1 MSAATGYVFSPP
13 AHPGLWVASSGG
25 IVAPGGGGDPTPPP
39 PPPGGTGT
47 MFGWS
52 VAEGLNSLPDPAL
65 ISAAGP
71 LVIVRRYRAGTFAST
86 WALDSSGM
94 KNDYP
99 AGRAVMYSCKPELAL
114 LAANTPAGAA
124 ERARLL
130 AFAKSAPDAAVILYE
145 AWHELDVKFRKG
157 IAPFDTM
164 TVAQVNA
171 AKLIFYSI
179 IKDAGKPH
187 QYTNLI
193 ITGFAVNGATS
204 GQGEVWWVGGDGAD
218 RVIDMT
224 SFDNYLVADTPTTG
238 AHEFANPFAFC
249 QGHGCALGV
258 GELGIHGGTGNVTD
272 FSIVP
277 GWLAAQATYLTSHN
291 AGGHTGAAAVCAFNS
306 NNGEALPI
314 PSLTTAV
321 EAAWKTI
328 STAHYLPATSF
339 RL

>member
-1 MSAATGYVFSPP
+1 MATATLYVFSPP
-13 AHPGLWVASSGG
+13 HQPGLWVGSSGA
-25 IVAPGGGGDPTPPP
+25 VAPGGGGSTPPPP

-47 MFGWS
+47 LFGWS
-52 VAEGLNSLPDPAL
+52 VAEGLSSLPDPAL
-65 ISAAGP
+65 ISTAGP
-71 LVIVRRYRAGTFAST
+71 MNIVRRYRAGPFADS
-86 WALDSSGM
+86 WATDSSGM
-94 KNDYP
+94 KNDFP
-99 AGRAVMYSCKPELAL
+99 AGRAVMYSCKPDLAL

-130 AFAKSAPDAAVILYE
+130 AFAKSAPDAAIILFD

-164 TVAQVNA
+164 TVSQVNA

-187 QYTNLI
+187 QHTNLI

-204 GQGEVWWVGGDGAD
+204 GQGEVWWVGGNGID

-224 SFDNYLVADTPTTG
+224 SFDNYLVSDTPTTG
-238 AHEFANPFAFC
+238 SHEWANPFAFC

-272 FSIVP
+272 YSIVP

-314 PSLTTAV
+314 PSLTTAI
-321 EAAWKTI
+321 ASAWKTI
-328 STAHYLPATSF
+328 SVAHNLSPTDF